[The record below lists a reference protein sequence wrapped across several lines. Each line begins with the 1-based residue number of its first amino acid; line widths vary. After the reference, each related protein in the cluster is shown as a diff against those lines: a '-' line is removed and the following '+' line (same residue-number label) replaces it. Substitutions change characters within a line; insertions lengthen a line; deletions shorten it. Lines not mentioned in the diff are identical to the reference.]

1 VGEIYIYF
9 GETDQA
15 GQTILL
21 LTNQKQ
27 SAYRCQEKQ
36 TPSKLKQEK
45 KILLFGL
52 VHVPNHCLTDVYER
66 EKNCSELT
74 KDMMSLIK

>member
-1 VGEIYIYF
+1 MGEIYIYIYIFIYF

-21 LTNQKQ
+21 LINQKQ

-45 KILLFGL
+45 KVLLFGL
-52 VHVPNHCLTDVYER
+52 VHVPNHCLVDVYER
-66 EKNCSELT
+66 EKTVAN
-74 KDMMSLIK
+74 